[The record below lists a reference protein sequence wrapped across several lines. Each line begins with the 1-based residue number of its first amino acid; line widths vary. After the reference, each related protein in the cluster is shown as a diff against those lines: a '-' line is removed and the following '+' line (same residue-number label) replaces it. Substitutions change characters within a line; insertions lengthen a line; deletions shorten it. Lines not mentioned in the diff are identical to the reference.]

1 MPSAST
7 LNYYRG
13 LENNPAL
20 MAHLTASPDA
30 DSFIERSMQI
40 GAEQGLEIDETEV
53 RALAAHIQG
62 QQPSVDGAVELS
74 DDQLEAVDAGFI
86 GSFGDIFGFF
96 SNVAN
101 GNFDA
106 AGKQIEQTV
115 HSVVDPI
122 GQGLEDLF
130 GPK

>member
-7 LNYYRG
+7 LNFYRG

-40 GAEQGLEIDETEV
+40 GAEQGLEIDEREV

-62 QQPSVDGAVELS
+62 QQSTAEGAVELS
-74 DDQLEAVDAGFI
+74 DDELESVDAGFI
-86 GSFGDIFGFF
+86 GSISDVFGFF
-96 SNVAN
+96 SNVAS
-101 GNFDA
+101 GNFEA
-106 AGKQIEQTV
+106 AGQQIEETV

-130 GPK
+130 LPK